1 MMLTVVG
8 GGSNL
13 SVSHAQQAPAT
24 IESSGSVSPFTEN
37 TAQQQQQQQH
47 RKVCRVGGGCGKA
60 LDDTIMNA
68 PETPIFEI
76 DHETTGGCPLDKQ
89 DSSYFSDSDCS
100 HSELSRNV
108 SSASD
113 TLAVETGPSTSRP
126 NIHVSPRP
134 SLEQQ
139 FNEQLC
145 LVEETD
151 ASPAESDE
159 FEEDYR
165 WLLLHAVKLGYSE
178 PKLQQVVQRFGGIRA
193 LCEGRSSQDRLDRV
207 LSELMKLGQDVKQDM
222 ISIVTPSVAV
232 DLNAN
237 TNSNCAGGL
246 RSIVIDGS
254 NVAMT

>member
-1 MMLTVVG
+1 MMMLRVIG

-13 SVSHAQQAPAT
+13 SVSHIQQAPAA
-24 IESSGSVSPFTEN
+24 IESSASVGSFSDK
-37 TAQQQQQQQH
+37 TAHQQH
-47 RKVCRVGGGCGKA
+47 KKVCRVGGGCGGKA
-60 LDDTIMNA
+60 VDTTMNKS
-68 PETPIFEI
+68 ETPIFEI
-76 DHETTGGCPLDKQ
+76 DKGETDGGCPLDKQ

-126 NIHVSPRP
+126 SYQVSPRT
-134 SLEQQ
+134 SLDRQ
-139 FNEQLC
+139 FSEQLS
-145 LVEETD
+145 LVQETED
-151 ASPAESDE
+151 ASTLETSE

-165 WLLLHAVKLGYSE
+165 WLLLQAVKLGYSE

-207 LSELMKLGQDVKQDM
+207 LTELMKLGQDVKQDT
-222 ISIVTPSVAV
+222 ISIVTPSAAAAV
-232 DLNAN
+232 DANAN
-237 TNSNCAGGL
+237 NVGGL